1 MSLDELVRVGGP
13 RVLEHA
19 PIGPLTTYRVGGS
32 VRALVTLS
40 SMSDVLELMPLVE
53 TTGLSSLVVG
63 NGSNLL
69 VAEGEHEA
77 VAIRLDGDF
86 TGLEWMDRDDSV
98 LVVAGGAL
106 ALPVMARRLAS
117 EGIVGFEWAVGVPGT
132 VGGAVTMNAG
142 GHGSDMNAS
151 VTAVELWHEGK
162 RVTWDH
168 DRLAFDYRSSAVGAG
183 DVVLVATVSLV
194 RGVKEDALARLS
206 SIVRWRREHQ
216 PGGSNAGSVFRNP
229 DHDHAGRLIEA
240 AGCKGLRVGSAA
252 VSDKHANFIIADPGG
267 SANDVHRLIELV
279 RIRVADHSGV
289 TLRAENRFFGFEDH

>member
-1 MSLDELVRVGGP
+1 M
-13 RVLEHA
+13 LEHA

-40 SMSDVLELMPLVE
+40 SMSDVLELMPLIE

-86 TGLEWMDRDDSV
+86 TSLEWMDRDDSV

-106 ALPVMARRLAS
+106 ALPVMARRLSS

-151 VTAVELWHEGK
+151 VTEVELWHEGK

-183 DVVLVATVSLV
+183 DVVLIATVSLV
-194 RGVKEDALARLS
+194 RGIKEDALARLS
-206 SIVRWRREHQ
+206 SIVRWRR
-216 PGGSNAGSVFRNP
+216 
-229 DHDHAGRLIEA
+229 
-240 AGCKGLRVGSAA
+240 
-252 VSDKHANFIIADPGG
+252 
-267 SANDVHRLIELV
+267 
-279 RIRVADHSGV
+279 
-289 TLRAENRFFGFEDH
+289 